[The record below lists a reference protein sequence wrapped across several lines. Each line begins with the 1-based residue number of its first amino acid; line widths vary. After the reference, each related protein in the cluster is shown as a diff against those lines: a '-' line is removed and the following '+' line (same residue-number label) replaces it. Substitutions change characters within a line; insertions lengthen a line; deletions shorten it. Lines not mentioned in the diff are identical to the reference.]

1 MGTSSK
7 WVLGHKTR
15 LRSSQICWTSLS
27 IEVSQSFCSRQ
38 KFLSMA
44 SLVSPSLCDPI
55 LVLKTFLDTIY
66 NMTGDVPLKH
76 LETYIID
83 TGTSC
88 ASWNLMEPHG
98 TSLHFQAVSFSGPM
112 VVMVVGS
119 SFSRQLSLNHVSRNN
134 SKTIIFKRCQ
144 KHTHNQPSFFETHFP
159 AFPVL
164 AQLGGLVGIAIGADG
179 PTG

>member
-27 IEVSQSFCSRQ
+27 IEVSQSFCSRP

-112 VVMVVGS
+112 VVGS